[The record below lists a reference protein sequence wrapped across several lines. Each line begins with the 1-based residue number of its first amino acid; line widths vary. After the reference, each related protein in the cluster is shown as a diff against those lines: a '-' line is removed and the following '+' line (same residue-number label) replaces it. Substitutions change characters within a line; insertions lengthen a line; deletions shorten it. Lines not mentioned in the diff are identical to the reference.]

1 MPIKYTSEALNMSG
15 WDFVSQIAKD
25 KVVTG
30 MLLQV
35 VRDIFITKSCKDKGQ
50 VEIKFASEGD
60 DVTVIDDDPDNP
72 AGGVR
77 VINHDNH
84 DEIETVSYDDLEDT
98 FGS

>member
-1 MPIKYTSEALNMSG
+1 MPIKYTSEGLIMSG
-15 WDFVSQIAKD
+15 WDLVSYIAKD

-35 VRDIFITKSCKDKGQ
+35 VRDIFITKSCKDKGS
-50 VEIKFASEGD
+50 VDIKFASEGD
-60 DVTVIDDDPDNP
+60 DVTVIADDPDNP
-72 AGGVR
+72 SGGVR